1 MELHYGNDTMVTT
14 YISHQ
19 DCGLHNMGPEH
30 PESPIRL
37 LAIARQLERSGL
49 QDHLQ
54 QMQAVHILEEQ
65 IQLAHAPL
73 HAERL
78 RMKLPSKGI
87 VYTDEDTA
95 LCPQSL
101 HAASLAAGATIM
113 GVNRVL
119 SGKSDNV
126 FCAVRPP
133 GHHAEHNIPMGFCF
147 YNNVA
152 IGAMHALQQPGIER
166 VAILDFDVHHC
177 NGTVDIFKD
186 KPEVL
191 VCSTFQHP
199 FYPERYS
206 EIQRPNIINC
216 PLAAHSES
224 SCFRQTVEAN
234 WLPALQ
240 AHKPDLIL
248 ISAGFDAHWE
258 DPMADLK
265 LNEEDYRWVTQL
277 IMDTARIYS
286 NNRIVSVLEGGYN
299 PSSLA
304 YSVQAHIEA
313 LLGY

>member
-1 MELHYGNDTMVTT
+1 MVTT

-37 LAIARQLERSGL
+37 LAIARQLERTGL
-49 QDHLQ
+49 KDELVH
-54 QMQAVHILEEQ
+54 MQSVHASEDQLL
-65 IQLAHAPL
+65 LAHAPL
-73 HAERL
+73 HPTRL
-78 RMKLPSKGI
+78 KMKLPEKGVI
-87 VYTDEDTA
+87 YTDEDTA

-101 HAASLAAGATIM
+101 HAATLAAGSAIMAT
-113 GVNRVL
+113 NRVI
-119 SGKSDNV
+119 SGKSDNA

-133 GHHAEHNIPMGFCF
+133 GHHAEHNQAMGFCF

-152 IGAMHALQQPGIER
+152 IGAIHALAQPGIER
-166 VAILDFDVHHC
+166 VAIFDFDVHHG

-186 KPEVL
+186 RPEVL

-206 EIQRPNIINC
+206 DIERPNIINC
-216 PLAAHSES
+216 PLPAGSDGKA
-224 SCFRQTVEAN
+224 FRDIVEKRC
-234 WLPALQ
+234 LPALQ
-240 AHKPDLIL
+240 THKPDMIF

-265 LNEEDYRWVTQL
+265 LNEDDYRWITQL
-277 IMDTARIYS
+277 LMDTARTYS
-286 NNRIVSVLEGGYN
+286 KNRIVSVLEGGYN

-304 YSVQAHIEA
+304 YSTAAHIEA
-313 LLGY
+313 LLGF

>member
-1 MELHYGNDTMVTT
+1 MLTT

-19 DCGLHNMGPEH
+19 DCALHNMGPEH

-49 QDHLQ
+49 RDQLQ
-54 QMQAVHILEEQ
+54 QMQAVQVQAEQ

-78 RMKLPSKGI
+78 RMKLPERGV

-101 HAASLAAGATIM
+101 HAASLAAGATIL

-119 SGKSDNV
+119 SGKTDNV

-133 GHHAEHNIPMGFCF
+133 GHHAEHNLAMGFCF

-206 EIQRPNIINC
+206 EIIRPNIINC
-216 PLAAHSES
+216 PLAAHSDS

-277 IMDTARIYS
+277 IMDAARVYS
-286 NNRIVSVLEGGYN
+286 KNRIVSVLEGGYN
-299 PSSLA
+299 PSALA
-304 YSVQAHIEA
+304 YSVQAHLEA

>member
-1 MELHYGNDTMVTT
+1 MVTT

-37 LAIARQLERSGL
+37 LAIARQLERTGL
-49 QDHLQ
+49 KDQLQ
-54 QMQAVHILEEQ
+54 QMQAVHVLEEQ

-73 HAERL
+73 HNKRL
-78 RMKLPSKGI
+78 QMKLPKKGV
-87 VYTDEDTA
+87 VYTDDDTA
-95 LCPQSL
+95 LCPDSL

-119 SGKSDNV
+119 SGKTDNA

-133 GHHAEHNIPMGFCF
+133 GHHAEHNLAMGFCF

-152 IGAMHALQQPGIER
+152 IGALHALQQPGIER
-166 VAILDFDVHHC
+166 VAILDFDVHHG

-186 KPEVL
+186 RPEVL

-206 EIQRPNIINC
+206 DIERPNIINC
-216 PLAAHSES
+216 PLAAHSDGN
-224 SCFRQTVEAN
+224 CFRQTVEAN

-240 AHKPDLIL
+240 AHKPDLII

-265 LNEEDYRWVTQL
+265 LSEEDYRWVTQL

-286 NNRIVSVLEGGYN
+286 NNRVVSVLEGGYN

-304 YSVQAHIEA
+304 YSVQAHIEV